1 MFPGAK
7 LYFSVRD
14 CFTNDLAVGSMCFVL
29 GHCLGPTLCKQH
41 KNVLI
46 TGQAYPGQGHL
57 DSNSSNGTSRCWGE
71 LMGSPSSL
79 FKVNMK

>member
-1 MFPGAK
+1 
-7 LYFSVRD
+7 
-14 CFTNDLAVGSMCFVL
+14 VL
-29 GHCLGPTLCKQH
+29 M
-41 KNVLI
+41 